1 MRRSALSR
9 LPPPLRGRLMSTRS
23 RWRTGELT
31 RGLFLSGT
39 TATRLPGDCAAH
51 IDAFGSDVL
60 PTAGA
65 VRVDVA
71 AISELGDTDLVVG
84 VCEESCVGR
93 AWGVSLLRRALVTA
107 AVDRRA
113 QQALRRQHANAEM
126 AHRARLEAGTA
137 PPLAADRER
146 RTRGLGYVV
155 CRSGESGSSGGRCGA
170 QRPCERG
177 RRLSSHG
184 RATRRRRAR
193 LAAVAAARL
202 CLAGR
207 RRAAALL
214 KPTDSLPPCPALPC
228 SACLP
233 GGARAPLSPH
243 PRRSP
248 QAHGLL
254 CFEIEGG
261 ELTFYSDGE
270 RVDLPPLRG
279 LPPAVRP
286 WARLSAAGDS
296 AEILQVRLV
305 EWGVGRRAG
314 EAGEAGRRRRRRP
327 SRPGTRR
334 TCGLEAVADGHRR

>member
-146 RTRGLGYVV
+146 RTRG
-155 CRSGESGSSGGRCGA
+155 SG
-170 QRPCERG
+170 
-177 RRLSSHG
+177 H
-184 RATRRRRAR
+184 
-193 LAAVAAARL
+193 
-202 CLAGR
+202 
-207 RRAAALL
+207 
-214 KPTDSLPPCPALPC
+214 
-228 SACLP
+228 
-233 GGARAPLSPH
+233 
-243 PRRSP
+243 
-248 QAHGLL
+248 AHGLL

-296 AEILQVRLV
+296 AEILQEAEPARHKTDLRARGGWMLV
-305 EWGVGRRAG
+305 SMRFEVFVASEAQRGCLGCRHVTWLYWHVLLSVSWRDLMFSSLDHVEIIDSRFCLNFSAG
-314 EAGEAGRRRRRRP
+314 GFSHILHICVKKETISPE
-327 SRPGTRR
+327 S
-334 TCGLEAVADGHRR
+334 